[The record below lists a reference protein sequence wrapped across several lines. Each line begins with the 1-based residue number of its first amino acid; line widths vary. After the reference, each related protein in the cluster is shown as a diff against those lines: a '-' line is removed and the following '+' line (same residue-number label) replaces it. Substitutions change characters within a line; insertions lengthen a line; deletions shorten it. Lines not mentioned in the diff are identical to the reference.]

1 MNVFAECEFVQ
12 KMEIRMKNQ
21 AEQVIQGKQEM
32 QEVQVAKKKE
42 IMQET
47 VEQEPNG
54 QELSGIPGQIEEAF
68 DCGVKDI
75 RTYSPLPLAYIGD
88 AVYDLIIRTVLVER
102 SNRAANELHKKAS
115 TYVKAGTQ
123 AQMAVALEEYLTE
136 EEAEVYRR
144 GRNAKSYTTAKNAT
158 IADYRKATGLEAL
171 VGYLYLT
178 HRMDRVLELVR
189 LGLERIG
196 REL

>member
-1 MNVFAECEFVQ
+1 
-12 KMEIRMKNQ
+12 MEIRMNNQ
-21 AEQVIQGKQEM
+21 AEQVIQRKQEM
-32 QEVQVAKKKE
+32 QEVQAEQKKE
-42 IMQET
+42 IVQEP
-47 VEQEPNG
+47 VGLEPNEQEPNG
-54 QELSGIPGQIEEAF
+54 QEPSGIPSWIEEAF
-68 DCGVKDI
+68 GCGVKDI

-136 EEAEVYRR
+136 EETEVYRR

>member
-1 MNVFAECEFVQ
+1 MNNQTEQEVQ
-12 KMEIRMKNQ
+12 
-21 AEQVIQGKQEM
+21 VKQEM
-32 QEVQVAKKKE
+32 Q
-42 IMQET
+42 
-47 VEQEPNG
+47 VEQEEKIEQKKEVVQEQAG
-54 QELSGIPGQIEEAF
+54 QEANTQETSGIPNRIEEAF
-68 DCGVKDI
+68 GCGVKDI

-115 TYVKAGTQ
+115 SYVKAGTQ

-136 EEAEVYRR
+136 EETEVYRR

-158 IADYRKATGLEAL
+158 VADYRKATGLEAL

-196 REL
+196 RDL

>member
-1 MNVFAECEFVQ
+1 
-12 KMEIRMKNQ
+12 MKNQ

-32 QEVQVAKKKE
+32 QELQAEQEVQEVQAEQKKE
-42 IMQET
+42 IVQEP
-47 VEQEPNG
+47 VGQEPNEQEP
-54 QELSGIPGQIEEAF
+54 SGIPKRIEEAF
-68 DCGVKDI
+68 GCGVKDI

-123 AQMAVALEEYLTE
+123 AQMAIALEEYLTE
-136 EEAEVYRR
+136 EETEVYRR